1 MKELLDTLDKILS
14 MVNGDL
20 KTNTLLD
27 NPNNND
33 LNDAYNEGVKAMAA
47 QVSFYISTILG
58 LKTLFKEAEDQGH
71 TLTIEIVGEQ

>member
-33 LNDAYNEGVKAMAA
+33 LSDAYNEGVKAMAA
-47 QVSFYISTILG
+47 QVSFYIGTILG
-58 LKTLFKEAEDQGH
+58 FKEAEDQGH